1 MGTNMYFSCDIETD
15 GEAPGVSSMLSIGV
29 VAIDPVTN
37 KPCGEFYG
45 TLKRLPDAT
54 PNTRTME
61 WWDQFPEQWAA
72 TRANKGE
79 PKDVMQRLHE
89 WVIDMCKLVKRGH
102 QWEVGPTPVFVANPG
117 GFDFSFVFM
126 YLHKFLGESIF
137 GFSVLCLQ
145 SYAAALLDIDFRA
158 AGSKTNW
165 PPEWISPLP
174 HTHHA
179 LEDARSQA
187 DQMVRMMKWRRA
199 RKFVLVVDPT
209 INTDDPVPPDNGP

>member
-1 MGTNMYFSCDIETD
+1 MGTNMYFSVDIETD

-29 VAIDPVTN
+29 VAIDPTTLE
-37 KPCGEFYG
+37 PCGEFYG

-79 PKDVMQRLHE
+79 PQEVMQRLHDF
-89 WVIDMCKLVKRGH
+89 VIDMGKLVKRKYL
-102 QWEVGPTPVFVANPG
+102 WETGPTPIFVADPG

-137 GFSVLCLQ
+137 GFSVMCLQ
-145 SYAAALLDIDFRA
+145 TYAMALLDIEFRP
-158 AGSKTNW
+158 AGSKKNW
-165 PPEWISPLP
+165 LPEWVSPLP

-187 DQMVRMMKWRRA
+187 DNMVRMMKWRRA
-199 RKFVLVVDPT
+199 RKFVLVASE
-209 INTDDPVPPDNGP
+209 PVPD